1 MGEKLLDSCCTPPTK
16 QRSGAFAGR
25 PVRLVMMIPTVV
37 SRAIYVPRRWMFT
50 SICANYIIAKE
61 PSDSR
66 FKKWNCAPQR
76 RRSTNTKR
84 IALPTSNP
92 TPCITMNIGTD
103 SGAMPANE
111 LLKLRAIDTAG
122 FASDVD
128 EVNQ

>member
-1 MGEKLLDSCCTPPTK
+1 RK
-16 QRSGAFAGR
+16 AA
-25 PVRLVMMIPTVV
+25 RLVLHATNKTTQWWACWTTGAVGHDDSHSSESSDLCPPSLDVHINL
-37 SRAIYVPRRWMFT
+37 RELHHRE
-50 SICANYIIAKE
+50 E
-61 PSDSR
+61 PSGSR